1 MKRILV
7 LGGGMVGSVIARDLA
22 DDAAHEVTLADV
34 RADALDQLCANTP
47 ITGRVADC
55 ADPDAIRAMA
65 PEYDLIVGALPG
77 RYGYAALRAVI
88 ESGRNYCD
96 ITFMPE
102 DAWELDGLAKEHGV
116 TCVVDMGVAPGMS
129 NLLAGT
135 AACRLTPCHSVDIY
149 VGGIPADP
157 KPPFNY
163 KAAFSP
169 ADVIEEYVRPSRL
182 VEDGTIVIKEALSE
196 PEPIGFPGVGALEAF
211 NTDGLRS
218 LASRLDVPFMREK
231 TMRYPGHRAVM
242 LELREAGFFDESVH
256 DVNGVSIRPR
266 DLAASLLFP
275 HWTYEEGEADLT
287 VMRVSGVGELDGT
300 PTRLTWDLHD
310 RYDPATG
317 FSSMARTTAF
327 PCTIMARM
335 MLEGLIDDPGVHPP
349 EDFAQRDEVLAT
361 LLAGLKQRGVNFTE
375 TSETIGAGS

>member
-22 DDAAHEVTLADV
+22 ADAAHEVTLADV
-34 RADALDQLCANTP
+34 RADALERLCADAP

-135 AACRLTPCHSVDIY
+135 AACRLAPCHSVDIY

-182 VEDGTIVIKEALSE
+182 VEDGKIVIKAALSE

-266 DLAASLLFP
+266 DLAAALLFP

-287 VMRVSGVGELDGT
+287 VMRVSGVGELDGA

-310 RYDPATG
+310 RFDPATG

-335 MLEGLIDDPGVHPP
+335 MLEGAIDDPGVHPP

-361 LLAGLKQRGVNFTE
+361 LLAGLKERGVDFTE